1 MIYRTALRIIGRPA
15 WAAPAPGDDPL
26 RDMATDV
33 AARYPD
39 VEQVTPTALAML
51 LTAEPDR
58 IMLFDVREPPEFTV
72 SHLPSAVLV
81 PPRTH
86 VALSKVQ
93 DALARQPAVEVV
105 VFYCS
110 VGVRSSALASHVYRA
125 SDGNG
130 TRPVPRIAN
139 LAGGLFRWVNDGR
152 PLVNGQDCG
161 ATTAVHPF
169 NRHWGQF
176 LLKRQDAAG

>member
-39 VEQVTPTALAML
+39 VKQVTPTALATL
-51 LTAEPDR
+51 LAAKPDQ
-58 IMLFDVREPPEFTV
+58 IMLFDIREPPEFAV
-72 SHLPSAVLV
+72 SHLPSATLV
-81 PPRTH
+81 PPR
-86 VALSKVQ
+86 ARDSLSLVQ
-93 DALARQPAVEVV
+93 DTLAQHPETELAL
-105 VFYCS
+105 FYCA
-110 VGVRSSALASHVYRA
+110 VGVRSCALANRVGKA
-125 SDGNG
+125 SGG
-130 TRPVPRIAN
+130 VPPGIQLAN
-139 LAGGLFRWVNDGR
+139 LAGGLFRWANEGR
-152 PLVNGQDCG
+152 ALINAQA

-176 LLKRQDAAG
+176 LLNRRNAGR